1 MGWFANYY
9 DLLLA
14 QLEFIWSYFSHVT
27 RVIFRL
33 IYLLNGHYSVDMN
46 IIINYSI
53 HLLYLES
60 INYSVWW
67 YVLLLYRAC
76 FLTDEHLLQ
85 KHRFLVFSLFSTYTK
100 LLYHVLMW
108 ILRIWIHNIAPLW
121 GTPMANNSIRCNLFL
136 EASFVDRRYVWEPW
150 NNPGCFQGYTWFCFF
165 GLSLFQSSLE
175 RCWVLLFLLSLPKV
189 SNGLFV
195 TGL

>member
-1 MGWFANYY
+1 MGSFANYY

-27 RVIFRL
+27 GVIFPL
-33 IYLLNGHYSVDMN
+33 IYLLNGHCSVDIN

-67 YVLLLYRAC
+67 CVLLLYRAR

-85 KHRFLVFSLFSTYTK
+85 NHRFLVFSLFSTYKK
-100 LLYHVLMW
+100 LLCHVFMW

-121 GTPMANNSIRCNLFL
+121 GPPMANNSIRCNLFPVL
-136 EASFVDRRYVWEPW
+136 EASCVDKRYPWEPW
-150 NNPGCFQGYTWFCFF
+150 NNPGYTWFCFF
-165 GLSLFQSSLE
+165 GHSLLLQFSLE
-175 RCWVLLFLLSLPKV
+175 WCWIHLFLLFLPEV
-189 SNGLFV
+189 ANGLFV
-195 TGL
+195 TGF